1 MSLLDLP
8 NALAS
13 ALKTRILGP
22 TQSGERMKVLMWA
35 TTFNADLWSVTRSLS
50 LRDDVDVRVVMPD
63 PAIYHA
69 SGVAKLFPLGKAQ
82 LVKRTLVNDVLGI
95 PGFKPDV
102 TILDN
107 RIPFRATSKKAL
119 MLWHGLGWKGPNDR
133 AEFRML
139 HSQLRRN
146 WGEPL
151 APNKDFIW
159 SCNGPWDFQHRTQVS
174 GFHPDNCRILGA
186 AAHDDMR
193 VPFDRA
199 RAQPFYP
206 FDIVRKRTVLF
217 APTWHYGEVFAHW
230 GRDAE
235 LFERLVTHLGRRD
248 VNIILRLH
256 DSFRFEPAYR
266 SFVSDLARRHPHV
279 MLKFKDHHPDNLI
292 DMQVSDVLLT
302 NYSSIANLF
311 YATGRPTL
319 HIYPVADADEAFTW
333 RTMTVLGVKKTQMQS
348 ARFVWRLPPEDHG
361 GLMAKDFETLMAQVD
376 RSLDEPDCCRDA
388 TREFLDRHML
398 GADGHSN
405 ERILAALRDLVAA

>member
-1 MSLLDLP
+1 MSLFDLP

-13 ALKTRILGP
+13 ALKTQLRGRAP
-22 TQSGERMKVLMWA
+22 GDDRMKVLAWA
-35 TTFNADLWSVTRSLS
+35 TTFNADLWSLTRWLS
-50 LRDDVDVRVVMPD
+50 LRDDVDVRVVLPD
-63 PAIYHA
+63 PAIYEA
-69 SGVAKLFPLGKAQ
+69 SGVAKLFPMGNVQ
-82 LVKRTLVNDVLGI
+82 LVKRTLVQDVVGI

-102 TILDN
+102 TVLDN

-133 AEFRML
+133 AEFRVL
-139 HSQLRRN
+139 HSQIRRN
-146 WGEPL
+146 FGEPL
-151 APNKDFIW
+151 APNPNFRW

-193 VPFDRA
+193 IPFDRA
-199 RAQPFYP
+199 RAQPYYP
-206 FDIVRKRTVLF
+206 FDIVRKKTVLF

-230 GRDAE
+230 GRDAD
-235 LFERLVTHLGRRD
+235 LIERLLTHLRRRD
-248 VNIILRLH
+248 TNVILRLH

-266 SFVSDLARRHPHV
+266 AFLADLARRHPHV
-279 MLKFKDHHPDNLI
+279 LLKFKDHHPDNLN

-333 RTMTVLGVKKTQMQS
+333 RTMTVLGVKKTQMQN

-361 GLMAKDFETLMAQVD
+361 GLMAKDFETLMTQVD
-376 RSLDEPDCCRDA
+376 RALDEPDCCREPA
-388 TREFLDRHML
+388 RQFLDRHML
-398 GADGHSN
+398 GADGHSC
-405 ERILAALRDLVAA
+405 ERIFEALRELVAA